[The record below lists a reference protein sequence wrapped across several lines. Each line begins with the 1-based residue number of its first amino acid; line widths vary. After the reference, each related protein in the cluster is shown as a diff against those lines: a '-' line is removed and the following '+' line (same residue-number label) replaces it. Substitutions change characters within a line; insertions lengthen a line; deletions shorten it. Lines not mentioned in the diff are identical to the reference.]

1 MPAVVLP
8 KQFGNILLENEDVVA
23 VNKVAGILSVPDRT
37 QSEPSLKD
45 ALLQLYGQIFTVH
58 RLDRET
64 SGLILFAKNAAAHAR
79 LSQLFEDRSME
90 KYYLGLV
97 HGIPALASGTI
108 DGPIMEHPAIKGQ
121 MVVNRK
127 GKPSVTDYE
136 LLKSYNR
143 YSLVKFRIHT
153 GRTHQV
159 RVHAKH
165 IGHPIV
171 CDALY
176 GDGQPVMLSAI
187 KKKFKLSKQQLEE
200 RPILN
205 RTALHAWELLFN
217 DNGQAYHL
225 TAPIPKD
232 LTALLTQLEKNS

>member
-8 KQFGNILLENEDVVA
+8 KHFGSLIQENDDFVA
-23 VNKVAGILSVPDRT
+23 VNKAAGILSVPDRT

-45 ALLQLYGQIFTVH
+45 ALIQLYGQIFTVH
-58 RLDRET
+58 RLDKET
-64 SGLILFAKNAAAHAR
+64 SGLILFAKNATAHAL
-79 LSQLFEDRSME
+79 LSQMFEDRSME

-97 HGIPALASGTI
+97 HGLPAVASGTI
-108 DGPIMEHPAIKGQ
+108 DGPIMEHPVHKGE
-121 MVVNRK
+121 MIVNRR

-136 LLKSYNR
+136 VQNSFNR

-176 GDGQPVMLSAI
+176 GDGKPVLLSGI
-187 KKKFKLSKQQLEE
+187 KKKFKLSKLADEE
-200 RPILN
+200 RPLLN
-205 RTALHAWELLFN
+205 RTALHAWQLKFAY
-217 DNGQAYHL
+217 NGQCYDI
-225 TAPIPKD
+225 TAPLPKD
-232 LTALLTQLEKNS
+232 FTALVSQLEKNT